1 MALWCCSSRFSV
13 SESVSALESEEERE
27 SSVDKESEAE
37 GEDDLCLT
45 LILAFLV
52 CTTFFSLFLGEGEGV
67 HSGRD
72 LFALTWML
80 SLCLEPFRNSRLD

>member
-13 SESVSALESEEERE
+13 SESVSASDPEEERE

-37 GEDDLCLT
+37 GEGDLCLT

-52 CTTFFSLFLGEGEGV
+52 CTSFFSLFLREGEGV
-67 HSGRD
+67 RSGRD
-72 LFALTWML
+72 LLALTWLL
-80 SLCLEPFRNSRLD
+80 SLCLEPFRDSRLD